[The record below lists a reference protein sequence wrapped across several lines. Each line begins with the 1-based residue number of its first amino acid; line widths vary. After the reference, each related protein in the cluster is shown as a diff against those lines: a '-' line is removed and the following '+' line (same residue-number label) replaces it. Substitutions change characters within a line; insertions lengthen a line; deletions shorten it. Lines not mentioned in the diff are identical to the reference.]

1 MKEKIKDIQRK
12 LGVEADGV
20 IGPVTVAAMMK
31 ELGLPEGS
39 GQWPTQ
45 KEVRSGKSVFGAP
58 GSKRLVRIVPPY
70 PLYYDGGKVSSIA
83 VHELVADDVVEA
95 LQEVLDVYGYAR
107 IKELGLDQYGGCY
120 NYRKTTGGSTLSM
133 HAWGIALDFCPEGN
147 GMHDRAPEASL
158 SREECSAWWD
168 IWERHG
174 AVSMGRARGYDW
186 MHVQFARL

>member
-45 KEVRSGKSVFGAP
+45 KEVRSGKSIFGAP

-147 GMHDRAPEASL
+147 GMHDREPEASL
-158 SREECSAWWD
+158 SREECRVWWD

>member
-158 SREECSAWWD
+158 SREECRAWWD